1 VVKMLTVQQA
11 DIISLLTDFKYLR
24 YSHVKKYIAAK
35 YNSSEEHLSKIL
47 KQLGFMGKVKTADG
61 YVMLPGR
68 KMDAA
73 VIKAFDVV
81 MDLTE
86 GNADLIY
93 LGTGVFTLMFSIRA
107 PCEGVENGNKDVDAS
122 MYNNFGV
129 VLVERYCEN
138 SICGRLRS
146 IDRDLTVIFILSDME
161 QQKLLRI
168 ENKCYFAMRGEKGK
182 YKFFKSYRKG
192 IRTP

>member
-81 MDLTE
+81 MDLTD

-93 LGTGVFTLMFSIRA
+93 PGTGVFTLMFSIRT
-107 PCEGVENGNKDVDAS
+107 PCDGAEN
-122 MYNNFGV
+122 
-129 VLVERYCEN
+129 
-138 SICGRLRS
+138 
-146 IDRDLTVIFILSDME
+146 
-161 QQKLLRI
+161 
-168 ENKCYFAMRGEKGK
+168 
-182 YKFFKSYRKG
+182 
-192 IRTP
+192 